1 MAQPLIPTERAV
13 DELERQRRHL
23 EENIEKLNKSIRY
36 WQTWEAEYED
46 LKEEL
51 QSLGDEASSSAIEE
65 VGGISVG
72 ELLDQKE
79 INLLLRNDKGQPQT
93 SQQII
98 GLLSR
103 RIEYVQSNVK
113 SLRGSLEAAE
123 GKMTASEALSQDQQ
137 NDEEGLPI
145 MEIMEELDED
155 DNVLSSSITPA
166 SDAAPQI
173 VEALRKAGVNGLP
186 APVQDKPPAHPSPV
200 EPDDS
205 KAQNGVETTPSIL
218 KQASSIPPTLI
229 KDRQPSPS
237 TSESDTKGDEYNPR
251 RRRKSVTFADGTKQ
265 ACPVEARPA
274 RDVQAAK
281 ARNKARRIKA
291 EVRGS
296 IDALTRVHY
305 AGFIDEQVFDCFRRE
320 YVERLQDLAP
330 TIPMQ
335 PPKRQVSN
343 KKQQNP
349 PVRSPVAEEP
359 NPVMPENE
367 SPEDAALRREMIQYN
382 MNEIG
387 AVVAE
392 MDLDDEDD
400 AYSDPSSTGES
411 NEDGEYQNSSDE
423 DENKWGMSTGRVLT
437 SDYISEMQALEK
449 RLATQPQ
456 QNGGPHAS
464 IEQLLEAEDDLKIGE
479 NGKPMPKSA
488 EATDMKQEK
497 KTVRFATALDIQ
509 EHPPSPNNTNGVPPR
524 KKASRPVHADVVERQ
539 DAIKESP
546 GSFPPTPKKRVSRFK
561 SSKLETQRSPDVPQS
576 SAPLQIK
583 AGNGELRRTPSLPA
597 FTPPATPKMMPTGP
611 AGRTHLPHVIERHP
625 SDDADTE
632 WAPAPDELDGSI
644 MRQDLLMDYHRTRNR
659 MIQRQGGFVGQ
670 DEEEDGEEGPLV
682 DENGKKISRFKA
694 ARLRASAG

>member
-1 MAQPLIPTERAV
+1 MAQPLVPTERAV
-13 DELERQRRHL
+13 DELERQRRQL
-23 EENIEKLNKSIRY
+23 EKNVEKLKKSIRY

-46 LKEEL
+46 LKKEL
-51 QSLGDEASSSAIEE
+51 QSLGDDASSSAIEE
-65 VGGISVG
+65 VGGMSVG

-79 INLLLRNDKGQPQT
+79 VNLLLRNDKSQPRT

-103 RIEYVQSNVK
+103 RVEYVQSNVK
-113 SLRGSLEAAE
+113 CLRGSLEAAE
-123 GKMTASEALSQDQQ
+123 GQMTASQALGQEQQ

-145 MEIMEELDED
+145 MKIMEELDED
-155 DNVLSSSITPA
+155 DNVLSSSVTPA

-173 VEALRKAGVNGLP
+173 FDALRKAGINGLP
-186 APVQDKPPAHPSPV
+186 TSVQDKPPADPSPV
-200 EPDDS
+200 EPEDS
-205 KAQNGVETTPSIL
+205 KARNETAPSIL
-218 KQASSIPPTLI
+218 KQASSMPPTLS
-229 KDRQPSPS
+229 KERQPSPS
-237 TSESDTKGDEYNPR
+237 TSESDTKGDECNPG

-265 ACPVEARPA
+265 ASPVEARST

-281 ARNKARRIKA
+281 ARNNARRIKA

-296 IDALTRVHY
+296 IDALKRVHN
-305 AGFIDEQVFDCFRRE
+305 AGFIDEQVFDRFRRE

-330 TIPMQ
+330 LSPMQ
-335 PPKRQVSN
+335 PPKRQISN

-349 PVRSPVAEEP
+349 PVRSPAAEEP
-359 NPVMPENE
+359 SPAMPENE

-382 MNEIG
+382 MKEVG
-387 AVVAE
+387 AVVAK

-411 NEDGEYQNSSDE
+411 NEDGEYPNSSDE

-449 RLATQPQ
+449 RLATQCQ

-464 IEQLLEAEDDLKIGE
+464 IEQLLRAEDDLNIRE
-479 NGKPMPKSA
+479 NSKFIPKSP
-488 EATDMKQEK
+488 EATDIKQEK

-509 EHPPSPNNTNGVPPR
+509 EHPPSPSNTNGVPPR
-524 KKASRPVHADVVERQ
+524 KKASRPVHADVIERQ
-539 DAIKESP
+539 DANKESP
-546 GSFPPTPKKRVSRFK
+546 GSFPPTSKKRVSRFK
-561 SSKLETQRSPDVPQS
+561 SSKLETHRSPDIPLG

-583 AGNGELRRTPSLPA
+583 TNNGEQRRTPSLPA

-611 AGRTHLPHVIERHP
+611 TGRPHIPHVIERHL

-632 WAPAPDELDGSI
+632 WAPAPDDLDGSI

-659 MIQRQGGFVGQ
+659 MIQRQGGFVRQ
-670 DEEEDGEEGPLV
+670 NEEEDGEEGPLV

>member
-1 MAQPLIPTERAV
+1 MAQPLIPIERAA
-13 DELERQRRHL
+13 DELECQRRRL
-23 EENIEKLNKSIRY
+23 EENVEKLNKSIRY
-36 WQTWEAEYED
+36 WQTWETEYEE

-51 QSLGDEASSSAIEE
+51 QSLGDEASSSVIEE
-65 VGGISVG
+65 VGGLSVG

-79 INLLLRNDKGQPQT
+79 INLLLRNGKGQPQT

-123 GKMTASEALSQDQQ
+123 GKVTASQALGQEQQ
-137 NDEEGLPI
+137 NDEDVLPI
-145 MEIMEELDED
+145 MDIMEELDED
-155 DNVLSSSITPA
+155 ENILSSSVTPA

-173 VEALRKAGVNGLP
+173 VDALRKAGVSGLP

-200 EPDDS
+200 EPEDS
-205 KAQNGVETTPSIL
+205 KAQNEAETAPSIL
-218 KQASSIPPTLI
+218 KQVSSMPPTLL
-229 KDRQPSPS
+229 KERQPSPS
-237 TSESDTKGDEYNPR
+237 TSESDTKGDEYNPS

-265 ACPVEARPA
+265 ASPVDARPA

-296 IDALTRVHY
+296 IDALKRVHN
-305 AGFIDEQVFDCFRRE
+305 AGFIDEQVFDRFRRE
-320 YVERLQDLAP
+320 YVERLQDLTP
-330 TIPMQ
+330 ISPMQ
-335 PPKRQVSN
+335 PPKRQISN
-343 KKQQNP
+343 KKQQNAS
-349 PVRSPVAEEP
+349 VRAPAAEEP
-359 NPVMPENE
+359 SPAMPDNE
-367 SPEDAALRREMIQYN
+367 SPEDVALRREMIQYN
-382 MNEIG
+382 MNEVG

-392 MDLDDEDD
+392 IDLDDEDD

-423 DENKWGMSTGRVLT
+423 DENKWGMSAGRVLT

-464 IEQLLEAEDDLKIGE
+464 IEQLLQAEDDLKIGE
-479 NGKPMPKSA
+479 NGKPMPKSP
-488 EATDMKQEK
+488 EATDVKQEK
-497 KTVRFATALDIQ
+497 KSVRFATALDIQ
-509 EHPPSPNNTNGVPPR
+509 EHPPSPNNTNGVSPR
-524 KKASRPVHADVVERQ
+524 KKGSRSVHADVIERQ
-539 DAIKESP
+539 DANNESP
-546 GSFPPTPKKRVSRFK
+546 GSFPPTSKKRVSRFK
-561 SSKLETQRSPDVPQS
+561 SSKLETRRSPDTPQS

-583 AGNGELRRTPSLPA
+583 AGNGEQRRTPSLPA

-611 AGRTHLPHVIERHP
+611 AGRTHVPHVMERHA
-625 SDDADTE
+625 SEDADTE

-670 DEEEDGEEGPLV
+670 NEEEDGEEGSLI
-682 DENGKKISRFKA
+682 DEDGKKISRFKA